1 MSFLRGEEV
10 SLLCHV
16 SMKFCGA
23 PAKPD
28 VLCHPEQ
35 KKDLG
40 AMMIS
45 DYEIECEDWLAEEI
59 SLHSHDHSPA
69 VNLR

>member
-1 MSFLRGEEV
+1 
-10 SLLCHV
+10 
-16 SMKFCGA
+16 MKFCGA